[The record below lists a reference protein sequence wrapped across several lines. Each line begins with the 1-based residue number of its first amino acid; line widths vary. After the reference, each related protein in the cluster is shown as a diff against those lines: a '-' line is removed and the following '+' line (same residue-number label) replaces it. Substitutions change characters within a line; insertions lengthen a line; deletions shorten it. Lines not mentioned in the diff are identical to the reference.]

1 MPFWFGTCAAFLAA
15 DEGFSIPSVT
25 RKRVLNAPPERVFDL
40 ISDPRRFTEWWP
52 RVVRVEHVAGKPGAV
67 RTRWTNVLAADS
79 GRKLRLD
86 YCCLAS
92 NRPERYEW
100 EHELQ
105 GTPFEDHL
113 LRQVNEIRLTPH
125 TEGTEVRLSSTHT
138 LRGSARI
145 AGFAMKKSQRQML
158 DAALNGL
165 ERCFSEAVNPMSE
178 EFPGEPG

>member
-1 MPFWFGTCAAFLAA
+1 M
-15 DEGFSIPSVT
+15 PSVT
-25 RKRVLNAPPERVFDL
+25 RKRVLPATPEKVFDL
-40 ISDPRRFTEWWP
+40 ISDPRRLTEWWP
-52 RVVRVEHVAGKPGAV
+52 RVVRVEHVAGKPGAA

-100 EHELQ
+100 EHELE
-105 GTPFEDHL
+105 GTPFADHL
-113 LRQVNEIRLTPH
+113 LRQVNEIRLAPH
-125 TEGTEVRLSSTHT
+125 AEGTQVSLSSTHT

-145 AGFAMKKSQRQML
+145 AGFAMKKSQREML

-165 ERCFSEAVNPMSE
+165 ERAFSEDQTPGQGDE
-178 EFPGEPG
+178 PGESG